1 MLRLCRPVI
10 ALSINII
17 LLCHGQIYVRKDTGA
32 KSNNNVLEVSL
43 PSDAEKCGEDAEQT
57 LQNRVDELLSHIR
70 QRRDTDH
77 HIGHPY
83 TASVR
88 NCCPILFLS
97 LESVSNLV
105 GPQV

>member
-17 LLCHGQIYVRKDTGA
+17 LLCHGQIYVRKDSGA
-32 KSNNNVLEVSL
+32 KNNNNVLEVSL
-43 PSDAEKCGEDAEQT
+43 PSDTEKWGEAAEQKH
-57 LQNRVDELLSHIR
+57 QNSVDELLLPHIR

-88 NCCPILFLS
+88 NCCPIRFL
-97 LESVSNLV
+97 
-105 GPQV
+105 